1 MTRAVILVAVL
12 LLAAGCRVS
21 GGRWVVEEPVP
32 VRVCPGGVINQ
43 ERRFVDTFVGGRVRN
58 TVVRTDACLN

>member
-1 MTRAVILVAVL
+1 MSRVAILIVV
-12 LLAAGCRVS
+12 LLAASGCRVT
-21 GGRWVVEEPVP
+21 GGRWVAEEPV
-32 VRVCPGGVINQ
+32 VARNCPGGVIAQ